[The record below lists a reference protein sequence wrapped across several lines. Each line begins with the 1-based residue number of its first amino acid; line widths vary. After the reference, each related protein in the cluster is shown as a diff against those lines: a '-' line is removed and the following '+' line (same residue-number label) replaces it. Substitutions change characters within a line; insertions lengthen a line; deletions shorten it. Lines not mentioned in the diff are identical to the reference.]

1 MRHISRF
8 LVILAAGSL
17 GACSTVGTS
26 GTALIAGKSVGFAH
40 SEGTKP
46 TIVLQS
52 GLGDGRATWDGIYG
66 ALLEKHSVFAYDRPG
81 YGGSAPALSPRDPC
95 TVATELHA
103 LLGSAGVEPP
113 YILVGHSLG
122 GLYQYAFARLFP
134 EDTAA
139 LVLLDPTHPE
149 HWETMQREA
158 PGTAAMV
165 KSLRKTLFSAAARRE
180 FDEQTHCLDR
190 LDKSEPLSIPTRI
203 LVSTRPSPLE
213 SEGFQKMMLRLR
225 EDWLRLTGAEATEPV
240 ADAGHYLHRD
250 APRRVLEA
258 IEAVKRR

>member
-1 MRHISRF
+1 MRRISRF

-17 GACSTVGTS
+17 GACSTVG
-26 GTALIAGKSVGFAH
+26 KSVAFDH

-52 GLGDGRATWDGIYG
+52 GLGDDRTTWNGIYD

-95 TVATELHA
+95 TIATELHA
-103 LLGSAGVEPP
+103 LLGSSGVEPP

-122 GLYQYAFARLFP
+122 GLYQYVFGRLFP

-139 LVLLDPTHPE
+139 LVLLDPTHPK
-149 HWETMQREA
+149 HWETLQRDA
-158 PGTAAMV
+158 PGNAAMI
-165 KSLRKTLFSAAARRE
+165 KSLRATLFGAAARRE
-180 FDEQTHCLDR
+180 FDEQAQCLDR
-190 LDKSEPLSIPTRI
+190 FDKSGPLSIPTRI

-213 SEGFQKMMLRLR
+213 SEGFQKMTLRLR
-225 EDWLRLTGAEATEPV
+225 DDWLRLTGAEATEPV
-240 ADAGHYLHRD
+240 AGAGHYLHRD